1 MISIR
6 SWIQR
11 GHLELNRKTRW
22 KLSEKRKI
30 SGMEELE
37 WIGVAGSGASV
48 GVTHFALMT
57 AAYLSGVMR
66 LRTAVL
72 EQNRSGAF
80 AQLEKIC
87 QAKKR
92 GENLV
97 MGQEEKPFK
106 IMEVFFYKEAGT
118 EERYECLK
126 QGVEVAVMDFGVLT
140 ENNRDAFFHCSRR
153 FLVGSASGWQLAE
166 FANLVAEKQKWPAG
180 CEFFITFG
188 EEETVE
194 MTERYLNIRVRRIP
208 LQRDALI
215 VTGET
220 MTFFGKFLQ

>member
-1 MISIR
+1 M
-6 SWIQR
+6 
-11 GHLELNRKTRW
+11 ELNRKTRR
-22 KLSEKRKI
+22 KLPGKRRI
-30 SGMEELE
+30 TGVEEVE
-37 WIGVAGSGASV
+37 WIGIAGSGTSV

-72 EQNRSGAF
+72 EQNGSGAF

-87 QAKKR
+87 QTKKR

-140 ENNRDAFFHCSRR
+140 EKNRDAFFQCRRR

-166 FANLVAEKQKWPAG
+166 FADLVAEKQKWLAG
-180 CEFFITFG
+180 CELFIAFG
-188 EEETVE
+188 EEETIK
-194 MTERYLNIRVRRIP
+194 MAERYLNIRVRRIP

-220 MTFFGKFLQ
+220 MAFFGKFLQ